1 MLSPNGSSA
10 SVEILS
16 DGSFIWQQTNPSTG
30 AVTFTFVGTLL
41 LTPDVPAANSQVC
54 VVSGSPGTPD
64 VGDGV
69 VLRGEYAT
77 PGAGEF
83 LVVAF
88 SASPSLGGP
97 GVYTFQK

>member
-1 MLSPNGSSA
+1 MMA
-10 SVEILS
+10 
-16 DGSFIWQQTNPSTG
+16 DGSFIWQQTNPITD

-41 LTPDVPAANSQVC
+41 LTPDFPTANSQVC

-69 VLRGEYAT
+69 VLRGLYAT

-97 GVYTFQK
+97 GDYTFQK